1 MIKKHEAM
9 QILRHS
15 DQSLK
20 LTLFKKDEL
29 EVKTQV
35 ETADLSLET
44 STMQDTVDESPR
56 LESTPQL

>member
-44 STMQDTVDESPR
+44 IYDARYS
-56 LESTPQL
+56 